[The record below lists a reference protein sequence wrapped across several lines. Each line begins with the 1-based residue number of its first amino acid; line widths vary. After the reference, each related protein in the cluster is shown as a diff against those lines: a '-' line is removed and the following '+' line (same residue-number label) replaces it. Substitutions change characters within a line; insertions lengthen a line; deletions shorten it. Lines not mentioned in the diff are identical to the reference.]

1 MSDWPALSPAAEH
14 ADRGNGISGHAH
26 GRKQR
31 KLSALLHEEAALL
44 FQKEPELKHTIQTFI
59 EHNSNMS
66 LTSKKLHLHRNSLQY
81 RIDKFAE
88 RSGIDIKTYQGALL
102 AYFICLQYEKSH

>member
-1 MSDWPALSPAAEH
+1 MLTEESRE
-14 ADRGNGISGHAH
+14 
-26 GRKQR
+26 

-66 LTSKKLHLHRNSLQY
+66 LTSKNCICTATVFNIGLINLRNARVLILRHIGAPCWLIS
-81 RIDKFAE
+81 FA
-88 RSGIDIKTYQGALL
+88 SSMKNHIKWEMCTKAADFL
-102 AYFICLQYEKSH
+102 